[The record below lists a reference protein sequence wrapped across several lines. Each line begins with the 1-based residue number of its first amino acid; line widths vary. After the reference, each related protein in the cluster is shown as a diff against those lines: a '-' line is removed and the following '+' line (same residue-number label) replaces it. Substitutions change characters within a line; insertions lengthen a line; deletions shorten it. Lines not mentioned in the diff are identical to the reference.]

1 MAGVFALIWGTLVGL
16 STLCFLLFIALWS
29 ERQKLSL
36 FDNWLNSPDR
46 NRLPNLNP
54 AWDRVFKSFIKIEKN
69 QKASEA
75 ELNRALTRFEQ
86 AARALPDAV
95 ILLSNSRQF
104 EWCNT
109 KAEVYF
115 QLELDRDQGVQ
126 IDYLL
131 RQPSFRAFMRSQDM
145 AASLSLRLPRPSI
158 DRQVSMQMIPFGE
171 EQTLLLA
178 RDVTEREQLEVT
190 RRDFV
195 ANISHELR
203 TPLTV
208 IQGFLETFEDNPAED
223 TKLLTRGVKLMSDQS
238 QRMNRLITD
247 LLALSRLET
256 SDAPPQEVVHMSRL
270 IESVRVEAQALS
282 TEKHNIDVHAS
293 ADLKILGCEEEIRS
307 ALSNLVSNAVRYS
320 PKGGTISIE
329 WALIDQDPVF
339 SCQDQ
344 GVGIAPEHISRL
356 TERFYRVD
364 KSRSQETGGTGL
376 GLAIV
381 KHILNRHNAKLEI
394 SSEPNKG
401 SQFSIRFP
409 KTIVSSK

>member
-109 KAEVYF
+109 KAEEYF

>member
-1 MAGVFALIWGTLVGL
+1 MAGAFALIWGTLVGL

-54 AWDRVFKSFIKIEKN
+54 AWDRVFKSFIKIENN

-95 ILLSNSRQF
+95 ILLSNSHQI

-109 KAEVYF
+109 KAEEYF

>member
-1 MAGVFALIWGTLVGL
+1 
-16 STLCFLLFIALWS
+16 
-29 ERQKLSL
+29 
-36 FDNWLNSPDR
+36 
-46 NRLPNLNP
+46 
-54 AWDRVFKSFIKIEKN
+54 
-69 QKASEA
+69 
-75 ELNRALTRFEQ
+75 
-86 AARALPDAV
+86 
-95 ILLSNSRQF
+95 
-104 EWCNT
+104 
-109 KAEVYF
+109 
-115 QLELDRDQGVQ
+115 
-126 IDYLL
+126 
-131 RQPSFRAFMRSQDM
+131 
-145 AASLSLRLPRPSI
+145 
-158 DRQVSMQMIPFGE
+158 
-171 EQTLLLA
+171 
-178 RDVTEREQLEVT
+178 
-190 RRDFV
+190 
-195 ANISHELR
+195 
-203 TPLTV
+203 
-208 IQGFLETFEDNPAED
+208 
-223 TKLLTRGVKLMSDQS
+223 MSDQS

>member
-29 ERQKLSL
+29 ERQKLFL

-54 AWDRVFKSFIKIEKN
+54 AWDRVFKSFIKIENN

-75 ELNRALTRFEQ
+75 ELNRALNRFEQ

-95 ILLSNSRQF
+95 ILLSNSRQI

-109 KAEVYF
+109 KAEEYF

>member
-1 MAGVFALIWGTLVGL
+1 MAGAFALIWGTLVGL

-29 ERQKLSL
+29 ERQKLFL

-75 ELNRALTRFEQ
+75 ELNRALNRFEQ

-95 ILLSNSRQF
+95 ILLSNSHQI

-109 KAEVYF
+109 KAEEYF

>member
-1 MAGVFALIWGTLVGL
+1 MAGAFALIWGTLVGL

-29 ERQKLSL
+29 ERQKLFL

-95 ILLSNSRQF
+95 ILLSNSHQI

-109 KAEVYF
+109 KAEEYF